1 MEIPLNIDWQ
11 QILLHVFNFII
22 LTGGLY
28 FLLYS
33 PIKKFIDSREQY
45 YKDLDSQA
53 NAKLETAEKLEQEA
67 KAKIANTDNEI
78 KENRTKAEAELDAYI
93 ERQKAEA
100 NAKAE
105 KILSDARDRAQ
116 AEKRSVM
123 ESAEKEI
130 IDITKAVAAK
140 MLSSSTDEAYSQFL
154 DIVERD
160 ERNDNS

>member
-105 KILSDARDRAQ
+105 K
-116 AEKRSVM
+116 RSVM